1 MIPILNKI
9 RKGDPNNATRWSSV
23 VESTNAEI
31 PAVQFMIDLCLRRR
45 GWIPVFLECLA
56 GTPNLFQI
64 ASTADALDAPVVH
77 CVLRQCLETN
87 IQPNADETA
96 TSFTELTEQQRLE
109 RYAKEICLLDLVER
123 LFIGLSSTN
132 GLHVM
137 DPLSFVL
144 YVLLPCLRVDH
155 PSAILGVYNP
165 ISVIACGC
173 SGFESFLHIA
183 CYEAP
188 IDVAPD
194 IGLSHHPLLADLLD
208 DGVIGGCQ
216 FLARSG
222 TGA

>member
-23 VESTNAEI
+23 VESTDAEI

-87 IQPNADETA
+87 VQPNADETA

-123 LFIGLSSTN
+123 LLIGLSSTN
-132 GLHVM
+132 GMHVM

-155 PSAILGVYNP
+155 PNLHTVLLLVKLVLKYWDENDEK
-165 ISVIACGC
+165 SVVGEMLRC
-173 SGFESFLHIA
+173 SLAEVQEGSIKIFEIK
-183 CYEAP
+183 
-188 IDVAPD
+188 
-194 IGLSHHPLLADLLD
+194 
-208 DGVIGGCQ
+208 
-216 FLARSG
+216 
-222 TGA
+222 